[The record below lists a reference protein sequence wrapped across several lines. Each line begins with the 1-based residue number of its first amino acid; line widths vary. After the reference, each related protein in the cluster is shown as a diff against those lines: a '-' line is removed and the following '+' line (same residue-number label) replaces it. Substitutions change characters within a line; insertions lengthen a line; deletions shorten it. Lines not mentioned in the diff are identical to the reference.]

1 MEMSCVVM
9 DADKW
14 EVDAER
20 GTSKFDA
27 GYYRKLIKKAREE
40 VTSLTY

>member
-1 MEMSCVVM
+1 MEISCIVM

-20 GTSKFDA
+20 DTSKFDA
-27 GYYRKLIKKAREE
+27 GYYRKLIEKAREE
-40 VTSLTY
+40 VTFLMY